1 MGLKLSKVETK
12 PNPLVD
18 STFDG
23 ESSDYTQ
30 TADTYQHP
38 FGPEWVFGKNEVNTM
53 KQALK
58 DLDESPDDVP
68 VFSLKGRIVPAKCVK
83 VYDGDT
89 AHFVFQHEGEW
100 IRKRFRM
107 LGYNSPEMR
116 GGSDA
121 TRKAAKEAR
130 DYLAS
135 RLLGQKVLLY
145 LGDFDKYGRPLC
157 EIYLADADNLSVE
170 NAFQNHLN
178 EEMVEK
184 GYGERYMSSRE
195 FLFDTEW
202 DEGEQ

>member
-30 TADTYQHP
+30 TAGTYNHP
-38 FGPEWVFGKNEVNTM
+38 FGPEWVFGDIEVQQM
-53 KQALK
+53 QKELK
-58 DLDESPDDVP
+58 DLQEAPNDVP

-89 AHFVFQHEGEW
+89 AHFVFNYDGEW

-107 LGYNSPEMR
+107 LGYNSPEIR
-116 GGSDA
+116 GGSEE
-121 TRKAAKEAR
+121 TRTEAKIAR

-157 EIYLADADNLSVE
+157 DIYLVDPDNLSVE

-178 EEMVEK
+178 EEMVQK
-184 GYGERYMSSRE
+184 GYGERYMVSRE

-202 DEGEQ
+202 DEQ